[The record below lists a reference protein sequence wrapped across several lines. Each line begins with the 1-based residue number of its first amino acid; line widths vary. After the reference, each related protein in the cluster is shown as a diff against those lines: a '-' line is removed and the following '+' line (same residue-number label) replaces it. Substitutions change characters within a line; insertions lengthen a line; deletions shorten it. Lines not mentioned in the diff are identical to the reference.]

1 MKCPKCGYPEA
12 TAPKCRACGAE
23 ITEEME
29 TEAGAPIVAEEEAEP
44 VVEEEVVPE

>member
-1 MKCPKCGYPEA
+1 MQCPECGYPEA

-29 TEAGAPIVAEEEAEP
+29 TEAGAPIVAEEAES